1 MRFLSQQIQPH
12 FILNTL
18 NILYSYEQEEYPLIQ
33 KMILCLAK
41 YFRYI
46 VNANSKFVLLS
57 EEMDH
62 IRNYFEIQQVRY
74 PETFF
79 AYVEYDEEIADCLVP
94 PLLIQNFA
102 ENAIKHSLKI
112 GNNIDIFVIGQ
123 KYGEDAVRIRMLDTG
138 EGIDGELLEKIR
150 RFRDTG
156 EPQEGLGVGIQN
168 AVERLQVLYDAKTQF
183 EIVRDEPHGTRIE
196 IVLPLFHAGDEPD
209 GGEAVLRGVEV

>member
-1 MRFLSQQIQPH
+1 
-12 FILNTL
+12 
-18 NILYSYEQEEYPLIQ
+18 
-33 KMILCLAK
+33 
-41 YFRYI
+41 
-46 VNANSKFVLLS
+46 
-57 EEMDH
+57 
-62 IRNYFEIQQVRY
+62 
-74 PETFF
+74 
-79 AYVEYDEEIADCLVP
+79 
-94 PLLIQNFA
+94 
-102 ENAIKHSLKI
+102 
-112 GNNIDIFVIGQ
+112 
-123 KYGEDAVRIRMLDTG
+123 MLDTG